1 MIKMLRKIS
10 LSLQQKITL
19 ALLVLY
25 WPFIFILTHIN
36 VPSNLLQQMQASDKS
51 LHFLVYFILIILL
64 WFSISP
70 AEKVNFR
77 KKKIWIIL
85 PLLVFYAGVD
95 EWLQGFEAGRT
106 RDIMDFVANVEGLS
120 AGLVIICL
128 FSFWPAALVAS
139 AVVIVVFT
147 NAVRIQFTG
156 QFAFVR
162 PVFLLTSFGFFTF
175 TWNRFLSIFL
185 SMQPGRLKW
194 LFFSLSVP
202 VAFVLVVK
210 LLSQVAGRAFELT
223 DIILSLTAILAVV
236 ATMYLIEFLKSFSHR
251 EKLKH

>member
-10 LSLQQKITL
+10 LSPQQKITL
-19 ALLVLY
+19 AILVLY
-25 WPFIFILTHIN
+25 WPAIFILTHIIMP
-36 VPSNLLQQMQASDKS
+36 PSLLRQMQASDKS

-85 PLLVFYAGVD
+85 PLLVLYAGVD
-95 EWLQGFEAGRT
+95 EWLQGFEASRT
-106 RDIMDFVANVEGLS
+106 RDIMDFAANLEGLLG
-120 AGLVIICL
+120 GLILICF
-128 FSFWPAALVAS
+128 FSFWPAVLVAS
-139 AVVIVVFT
+139 AAAIVVFT
-147 NAVRIQFTG
+147 SAVRIQFVG
-156 QFAFVR
+156 QLAFVR
-162 PVFLLTSFGFFTF
+162 PLFLLTSFGFFTF
-175 TWNRFLSIFL
+175 TWNRFLSLFL

-202 VAFVLVVK
+202 VAFMLAVK
-210 LLSQVAGRAFELT
+210 LFSRIAGRAFELL
-223 DIILSLTAILAVV
+223 DIILSLTAIFAV
-236 ATMYLIEFLKSFSHR
+236 ALTTYLVSSLKSFSHR

>member
-1 MIKMLRKIS
+1 MLRKIS

-25 WPFIFILTHIN
+25 WPAIFTLTHIM
-36 VPSNLLQQMQASDKS
+36 VPPSLLRQIQASDKS

-64 WFSISP
+64 WFSVSP
-70 AEKVNFR
+70 AEKVSFKR
-77 KKKIWIIL
+77 KKIWIVL
-85 PLLVFYAGVD
+85 LVLVFYAGVD

-120 AGLVIICL
+120 AGLVIICF
-128 FSFWPAALVAS
+128 FSFWPAVLVAS
-139 AVVIVVFT
+139 AAAIVVFT
-147 NAVRIQFTG
+147 NAVRIQLVG

-162 PVFLLTSFGFFTF
+162 PLFLLTSFGFFTF

-202 VAFVLVVK
+202 VAFMLAVK
-210 LLSQVAGRAFELT
+210 LLSQVAGRAFELL
-223 DIILSLTAILAVV
+223 DIILSLTAILAV
-236 ATMYLIEFLKSFSHR
+236 ALTMYLIKFLKSFSRRFH
-251 EKLKH
+251 